1 MFFKFCW
8 LILCNT
14 YFQNVIYSGNWQSDS
29 TWYRSDTIF
38 GEEAYL
44 TTAYFVEPE
53 VICSTGRTQ
62 SEFDVEGTGNC
73 LLFQNGPSTHDL
85 IKVPLDL
92 DSADGSVSIF
102 ILFHGHILKLFFWQ
116 LRFESNL
123 AR

>member
-1 MFFKFCW
+1 M
-8 LILCNT
+8 
-14 YFQNVIYSGNWQSDS
+14 
-29 TWYRSDTIF
+29 
-38 GEEAYL
+38 

-102 ILFHGHILKLFFWQ
+102 ILFHDCILKLFF
-116 LRFESNL
+116 SAPKCMAMAVGAGSL
-123 AR
+123 ARLLG